1 MNPGEEFNI
10 YWPTGSL
17 VSSSMEENFFVDISA
32 HLQYYIASIK
42 KFALIRIAMLKSNV
56 PNDGEEK
63 VKLTEDFIIACTSIG
78 AGTRFSV
85 CPILFKIAI
94 TEGQSLPSGICTWSG
109 VAFLNFSS
117 SPNDTVA
124 QCEDWNENT
133 YDAVRLGRLPSC
145 PPNENTVRSDSFYQ
159 IEDMTSLVT
168 QKKEYHSLFMQYFH
182 PTVGNCYRQSM

>member
-1 MNPGEEFNI
+1 ME
-10 YWPTGSL
+10 SL

-32 HLQYYIASIK
+32 HLQYYNPDTYNFDMFQIA
-42 KFALIRIAMLKSNV
+42 LLEYNV

-63 VKLTEDFIIACTSIG
+63 VKLPEDLTAACPSIG
-78 AGTRFSV
+78 AGAETLFRI

-94 TEGQSLPSGICTWSG
+94 TEGQILPSDIGTWSG
-109 VAFLNFSS
+109 VAFLNFSR

-124 QCEDWNENT
+124 ECEDWNENT
-133 YDAVRLGRLPSC
+133 NDAVRLRRLSSC
-145 PPNENTVRSDSFYQ
+145 PPSENIARSDSFYQ